1 MPQVLASTSQV
12 LGKRKQRLTRLST
25 VRLYLIDDVEVRQA
39 LSSWDMQ
46 TFRLKSMLSKYPYFT
61 SDITCN
67 QWVDRG
73 LNIIS
78 MFLGNMALINVSS

>member
-46 TFRLKSMLSKYPYFT
+46 ML
-61 SDITCN
+61 
-67 QWVDRG
+67 
-73 LNIIS
+73 
-78 MFLGNMALINVSS
+78 

>member
-46 TFRLKSMLSKYPYFT
+46 TLRLQSIESMLYALK
-61 SDITCN
+61 
-67 QWVDRG
+67 
-73 LNIIS
+73 IS
-78 MFLGNMALINVSS
+78 VLYERYNM